1 MSTLVLAVIGA
12 LVLAAAVVLSVLG
25 SFAYLAAAAVG
36 MFFLAAALI
45 FNAARS
51 PAAQVPAF
59 LAFVGVVLSLVGTVT
74 TVPFLL
80 LGVGLIATAGAIV
93 LLLAVRSRPTLR

>member
-12 LVLAAAVVLSVLG
+12 LVLVAAVALSVLG

-36 MFFLAAALI
+36 MFFVAAALI

-51 PAAQVPAF
+51 PLREFRPF
-59 LAFVGVVLSLVGTVT
+59 WRLSGSCCRSQE
-74 TVPFLL
+74 
-80 LGVGLIATAGAIV
+80 
-93 LLLAVRSRPTLR
+93 RSRPFPFSC